1 MSDFIA
7 AREAL
12 LQYFGFTD
20 FREGQAEVIETVLS
34 GQNAVVVM
42 PTGGGKSLCYQLPAM
57 MLDGVTLVV
66 SPLIALMKDQV
77 DQLTSRGLPST
88 FINSSIT
95 YRETTERL
103 LGIRRG
109 RFKLV
114 YVAPERFRS
123 DAFVQVM
130 SEVGVRLFAV
140 DEAHCISHWGH
151 DFRPDYLR
159 LTEAAAQL
167 GNPQIIALTATATP
181 QVRAD
186 IVQQLGLTEPSVFVA
201 GFDRPNLNL
210 SVVPVKTEKE
220 KIAIVRRIVTNATGA
235 GIIYTSTRKS
245 VEQLAARLKMADLMV
260 DAYHGGMEENER
272 TRAQERFMSG
282 ESKAIVATNA
292 FGMGIDKSDIRFV
305 IHYHIP
311 GSIEAYYQEV
321 GRAGRDG
328 LPSDCVLLFNY
339 ADTRTQQF
347 FIEGSHPPVDMI
359 ERVYDEIAS
368 VGMERVELTAKEIAT
383 RIGIKNDMSIYS
395 ALVILEK
402 AGHIERGRPSDSG
415 LMCRAKTAVHSA
427 LEAVTDES
435 NEGAVLRDL
444 VFNRNINEREPTEI
458 EVDQIGATLGLAD
471 AQVRRALNQ
480 LAERGLIECRSAFQG
495 RGIKMLDEAPAKA
508 LRIDQKELAAR
519 AAAEQWKL
527 RRMIDYCYYRSCL
540 RQFILKYFGDRK
552 PLITCG
558 TCSNCSAQG
567 ARRPA
572 TSEGANHH
580 HGEGTFGVSRAAPS
594 KMPDATPLDQFIIDQ
609 APAGEEL
616 RAELRRRALA
626 SRAATPDNESE
637 EANSS
642 KARSLGEAETLV
654 VRKILSCVAR
664 LRNRYGK
671 GTVAA
676 VLKGS
681 ASKQIRDNALDKLST
696 YGLLRNMTLDEI
708 GSYIKSLIDA
718 DCISVSQGA
727 YPTVSLT
734 EFGRE
739 VMQGRTEAKLDLP
752 D

>member
-1 MSDFIA
+1 VSDFSTA
-7 AREAL
+7 QEAL
-12 LQYFGFTD
+12 LRYFGFSD
-20 FREGQAEVIETVLS
+20 FREGQAEVVETILS

-57 MLDGVTLVV
+57 MMDGVTLVV

-77 DQLTSRGLPST
+77 DQLTARGLPST
-88 FINSSIT
+88 FINSSIN
-95 YRETTERL
+95 YREVTERL
-103 LGIRRG
+103 SAIRRG

-114 YVAPERFRS
+114 YIAPERFRS
-123 DAFVQVM
+123 EAFVQVM
-130 SEVGVRLFAV
+130 SEVGVKLFAV

-159 LTEAAAQL
+159 LKQATAQL
-167 GNPQIIALTATATP
+167 GDPQIIALTATATA

-186 IVQQLGLTEPSVFVA
+186 IVEQLGLIDPRVFVA

-220 KIAIVRRIVTNATGA
+220 KLAIIKRIVTNATGS

-245 VEQLAARLKMADLMV
+245 VEQLAARLKMTDMMA
-260 DAYHGGMEENER
+260 DAYHGGMEEGER
-272 TRAQERFMSG
+272 TRAQEKFMSG

-328 LPSDCVLLFNY
+328 LPSDCLLLFNY

-347 FIEGSHPPVDMI
+347 FIEGSHPPVDLI
-359 ERVYDEIAS
+359 EKVYDEIAS
-368 VGMERVELTAKEIAT
+368 IGSERVELTAREIAA

-402 AGHIERGRPSDSG
+402 AGHIERGRPSDSD
-415 LMCRAKTAVHSA
+415 LMCRAKTAVHKA
-427 LEAVTDES
+427 LESVSDES
-435 NEGAVLRDL
+435 SEGAVLRDL
-444 VFNRNINEREPTEI
+444 IFNRNISERESTEI
-458 EVDQIGATLGLAD
+458 VIEQIGSTLGMAD
-471 AQVRRALNQ
+471 AQVRRALAQ
-480 LAERGLIECRSAFQG
+480 LAERGLIEYRNTYQG
-495 RGIKMLDEAPAKA
+495 RGIKMLDREPARA

-527 RRMIDYCYYRSCL
+527 RRMVDYCYYRSCL

-552 PLITCG
+552 LLSACG
-558 TCSNCSAQG
+558 TCSNCATHVLRRTSDTSNDQVAAGTLGVAQ
-567 ARRPA
+567 
-572 TSEGANHH
+572 TSKLPE
-580 HGEGTFGVSRAAPS
+580 
-594 KMPDATPLDQFIIDQ
+594 ATPLDQFIIDQ
-609 APAGEEL
+609 APTGEEL
-616 RAELRRRALA
+616 RDQLRRRALA
-626 SRAATPDNESE
+626 SRAASPQNE
-637 EANSS
+637 EASGS
-642 KARSLGEAETLV
+642 KARSLSQEEV
-654 VRKILSCVAR
+654 IIVQKILSCVAR
-664 LRNRYGK
+664 LRNRFGK

-676 VLKGS
+676 VLRGS
-681 ASKQIRDNALDKLST
+681 ASKQIRENNLDTLST
-696 YGLLRNMTLDEI
+696 YGLLRNMTQDMI
-708 GSYIKSLIDA
+708 AAYIKGLIDA
-718 DCISVSQGA
+718 QCIGVSQGA

-739 VMQGRTEAKLDLP
+739 VMLGRAETKLDLP